1 MWMTS
6 VLALIPAR
14 GGSKGLP
21 NKNIARVG
29 GKPLI
34 AWTIL
39 AAQQVKSVDRIV
51 VTTDSPEIARI
62 ARDYQAEIPFLRPP
76 ELALDDTPGMAPIL
90 HAIQWLETNQN
101 YCPDYVMCLQPTSP
115 LRSSQD
121 IEAAIQLALDK
132 NADSVVSVSHVK
144 QHPQWMKGVDAE
156 GRMVDYIPA
165 ADLITRR
172 QDLSPVYA
180 LNGAIYLTRR
190 NILLE
195 KKTWY
200 TLETY
205 AYIMLPEH
213 SIDIDT
219 PWDLYLINLLF
230 QNQE

>member
-90 HAIQWLETNQN
+90 HAIQ
-101 YCPDYVMCLQPTSP
+101 
-115 LRSSQD
+115 
-121 IEAAIQLALDK
+121 
-132 NADSVVSVSHVK
+132 
-144 QHPQWMKGVDAE
+144 
-156 GRMVDYIPA
+156 
-165 ADLITRR
+165 
-172 QDLSPVYA
+172 
-180 LNGAIYLTRR
+180 
-190 NILLE
+190 
-195 KKTWY
+195 
-200 TLETY
+200 
-205 AYIMLPEH
+205 
-213 SIDIDT
+213 
-219 PWDLYLINLLF
+219 
-230 QNQE
+230 